1 MPGRIVTLG
10 GEGFPPDWIQLG
22 YTTTPA
28 SVINGF
34 NVARQI
40 IDSINNRPDYV
51 TQFDAAD
58 FPGIVYFPG
67 NSVLDTAGMTSF
79 YFNDSSLE
87 YIDFVFPSS
96 TINYLLE
103 CFKDCHALRYAKI
116 RFEDGISVS
125 DARYLFNNCDKMYHC
140 DIDIS
145 NLGNLE
151 KLSYAF
157 EGCEQLE
164 SITLENE
171 SLDDANHM
179 LLDCTAI
186 KEVNIN
192 FPNASYANNICENAA
207 HDHTNGK
214 FTVSIGADSTVCNYE
229 EAFKGA
235 NISKK
240 ASIIT
245 LDHGYSFNSCFENA
259 YVRGT
264 IRTTRR
270 EGAYSDDMTSMFK
283 GANIKA
289 DLELITNDEYSSGNC
304 TSMFEDAYIY
314 NEAADE
320 LLLPTNCNAMFKG
333 STFSMPDLGITGYF
347 IFHLD
352 TSNCEDFREMFMNSN
367 VNRIHTVPSLIS
379 ATQLDDMFKN
389 THITNTDT
397 LNKLLLRL
405 VNADAYTGTKTLAH
419 LGFDSTNYPAAT
431 IQALSNYAAFTAA
444 GWSIGY

>member
-87 YIDFVFPSS
+87 YIDFTFPSS

-192 FPNASYANNICENAA
+192 FPNASYANNICENAGS
-207 HDHTNGK
+207 DHTNGK

-235 NISKK
+235 IIAKNDSR
-240 ASIIT
+240 IT

-259 YVRGT
+259 RVRGR
-264 IRTTRR
+264 IATTRR

-283 GANIKA
+283 GATINAK
-289 DLELITNDEYSSGNC
+289 LNLITNDEYSSGNC

-314 NEAADE
+314 NDE
-320 LLLPTNCNAMFKG
+320 VISLAPTNCNSMFKG
-333 STFSMPDLGITGYF
+333 TSFVSVSTGYF
-347 IFHLD
+347 PFFLD
-352 TSNCEDFREMFMNSN
+352 SSDCQDFREMFMNSN
-367 VNRIHTVPSLIS
+367 VNRISTVPSLIS